1 MQHGDIA
8 MITKKLVGLRLS
20 EADHQRLRETAARL
34 GCTQS
39 ELVRAAVTLAGT
51 SDLTQE
57 LFLRA
62 VAEAKLKAKTSIMGL

>member
-1 MQHGDIA
+1 MT
-8 MITKKLVGLRLS
+8 TKKLVGLRLT

-39 ELVRAAVTLAGT
+39 DLVLAAVTLAGT

-62 VAEAKLKAKTSIMGL
+62 VAQAKLKDKFPTIMGR

>member
-1 MQHGDIA
+1 MT
-8 MITKKLVGLRLS
+8 MKKLVGLRLT
-20 EADHQRLRETAARL
+20 EADHQRLKEMSARL

-62 VAEAKLKAKTSIMGL
+62 VAQAKLKDKFPNIMG

>member
-1 MQHGDIA
+1 MNL
-8 MITKKLVGLRLS
+8 KKLVGLRMT
-20 EADHQRLRETAARL
+20 EADHKRLRETAARL

-39 ELVRAAVTLAGT
+39 DLVRAAVTLAGT

-62 VAEAKLKAKTSIMGL
+62 VADAKLKDKFPTIVGR

>member
-1 MQHGDIA
+1 MNNGDTA
-8 MITKKLVGLRLS
+8 MTMKKLVGLRLT

-39 ELVRAAVTLAGT
+39 ELVRAAVALAGT

-62 VAEAKLKAKTSIMGL
+62 VAEAKRKSIPLIIG

>member
-1 MQHGDIA
+1 MNL
-8 MITKKLVGLRLS
+8 KKLVGLRMS

-39 ELVRAAVTLAGT
+39 QLLRAAIALAGT
-51 SDLTQE
+51 NDLTQE

-62 VAEAKLKAKTSIMGL
+62 VADAKLKDKYPTIMGR